1 VTGLLLANK
10 TGIDMVTA
18 ENLSIILPRCKD
30 PDRWAF
36 ELESELYQY
45 NITTTEQVASF
56 LSQTG
61 HESAHFNVLEENLNY
76 SKDGLRKIFGKYFP
90 TDELAASYAR
100 KPVTIA
106 SRVYG
111 NRMGNGPEATQ
122 DGWNYR
128 GRGLIQCT
136 GYRNYSACSQFLF
149 EDGRLVHDPDLLLEP
164 KYAILSACWF
174 WSANK
179 LNDYADDVV
188 KTTRIVNGGHH
199 GLEDRQAIYNRA
211 MSNL

>member
-1 VTGLLLANK
+1 MLANR
-10 TGIDMVTA
+10 TGTNMVTA

-45 NITTTEQVASF
+45 DINTTEQVASF
-56 LSQTG
+56 LAQTG

-90 TDELAASYAR
+90 TDELALQYAR
-100 KPVTIA
+100 KPQAIA
-106 SRVYG
+106 SRVYA
-111 NRMGNGPEATQ
+111 NRMGNGPEELGE
-122 DGWNYR
+122 GWKFR

-136 GYRNYSACSQFLF
+136 GFRNYSSCSQFLF
-149 EDGRLVHDPDLLLEP
+149 EDDRLVREPDLLLES

-179 LNDYADDVV
+179 LNDYADDVK
-188 KTTRIVNGGHH
+188 KTTKIVNGGFH
-199 GLEDRQAIYNRA
+199 GLEDRQAIYDRA